1 MKKTLLVTAI
11 FLMFPSQLTW
21 AAQDQGKPAPDW
33 VLQHR
38 QDQAKGIKG
47 KRVKPAKKIGGT
59 AQKGAPQVSPLVK
72 KGKVAPKN

>member
-1 MKKTLLVTAI
+1 MKKVLLAI
-11 FLMFPSQLTW
+11 AVLMISAPQMTRG
-21 AAQDQGKPAPDW
+21 AQDQGKPVPDW

-59 AQKGAPQVSPLVK
+59 AQKGAPQVSPLGK